1 MSKYASLV
9 NIEQN
14 YQNVQELAS
23 IWGDVRTELEAHE
36 ATLEETYAILGEY
49 DFLLII
55 DAKNRD
61 SAYQASLC
69 IERYGLD
76 MQTMEIIPMEEFA
89 GLVDDL

>member
-9 NIEQN
+9 TIEQN

-23 IWGDVRTELEAHE
+23 IWGDIRNELETHE
-36 ATLEETYAILGEY
+36 AKLEETYAILGEY
-49 DFLLII
+49 DFLLVI
-55 DAKNRD
+55 DAADRD

-76 MQTMEIIPMEEFA
+76 MQTMEIIPMNEFA
-89 GLVDDL
+89 NLVNDL

>member
-9 NIEQN
+9 NVEQN

-23 IWGDVRTELEAHE
+23 IWGDVRTELEEHE
-36 ATLEETYAILGEY
+36 ASLEETYAILGEY

-55 DAKNRD
+55 DAEDRNA
-61 SAYQASLC
+61 AYQASLC

-76 MQTMEIIPMEEFA
+76 MQTMEIIPMSEFA
-89 GLVDDL
+89 NLVDDL

>member
-9 NIEQN
+9 TVEQN

-23 IWGDVRTELEAHE
+23 IWGDIRNELETHE
-36 ATLEETYAILGEY
+36 TTLESTYAILGEY

-55 DAKNRD
+55 DAEDRD
-61 SAYQASLC
+61 AAYRASLC

-76 MQTMEIIPMEEFA
+76 MQTMEILPMEDFA
-89 GLVDDL
+89 GLVEDL

>member
-1 MSKYASLV
+1 MSKYASVV
-9 NIEQN
+9 NVEQN

-23 IWGDVRTELEAHE
+23 IWGDVRTELEEHE

-55 DAKNRD
+55 DAQDRNA
-61 SAYQASLC
+61 AYQASLC

-76 MQTMEIIPMEEFA
+76 MQTMEIIPMDEFA
-89 GLVDDL
+89 TLVDDL